1 MPITWN
7 RYNTCDVNVP
17 ERAAFFPRLARM
29 SIKCQCPGSL
39 IRIDLWSAVK
49 GLYSNYFRD
58 TEILIDSIMGT
69 TIAGNRL
76 SATRRL
82 SQKEDHQSELMIARS
97 GFRET
102 SRRSST
108 ISRGETMRSAEGDRR
123 R

>member
-76 SATRRL
+76 GATSLAVVAERRPSVRTDDRSIGVSRDL
-82 SQKEDHQSELMIARS
+82 APIIDDLAR
-97 GFRET
+97 
-102 SRRSST
+102 
-108 ISRGETMRSAEGDRR
+108 GDDEICGGR
-123 R
+123 